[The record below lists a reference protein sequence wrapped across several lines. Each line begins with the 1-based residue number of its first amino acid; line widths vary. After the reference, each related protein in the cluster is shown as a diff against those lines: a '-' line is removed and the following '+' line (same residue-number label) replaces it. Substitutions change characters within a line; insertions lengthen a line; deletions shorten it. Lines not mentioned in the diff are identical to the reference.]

1 MKKRALVAMSGGV
14 DSSVAAYLMVRQGYE
29 TVGATMHLYDNADV
43 GLKREKTCCSLD
55 DVEDARSVA
64 DRLGIPFYVLN
75 YTDDFRAQVIERFV
89 GEYRRG
95 RTPNPCIDCNR
106 YMKFDLLL
114 RRAEELGFDCVVTG
128 HYAAVDYDAARGR
141 WLLKKAADES
151 KDQSYALCSLT
162 QRQLEHVRFPLGG
175 LTKREVRAIA
185 EEQSFVN
192 AAKHDSQDICFVPDG
207 DYARFIERWSGERA
221 APGDFVDRD
230 GNFIARH
237 KGVVNYTVGQRRGI
251 GVAAEHPYYVVS
263 KDAETNIVVLGA
275 NDELFSTHLEA
286 EDVNL
291 ISVASLDAPMRV
303 KAKIRYRQRETD
315 ATITPLPDGNV
326 AVDFDAPQR
335 AVTPGQTVVF
345 YDGDIV
351 VGGGTIK

>member
-14 DSSVAAYLMVRQGYE
+14 DSSVAAYLMVQQGYE
-29 TVGATMHLYDNADV
+29 TVGATMHRYDNSDV
-43 GLKREKTCCSLD
+43 GVKREKTCCSLD

-64 DRLGIPFYVLN
+64 GRLGIPFYVLN

-106 YMKFDLLL
+106 YLKFDLLL

-128 HYAAVDYDAARGR
+128 HYAAVGYDAARGR

-151 KDQSYALCSLT
+151 KDQSYVLCSLT

-185 EEQSFVN
+185 EEQGFVN

-237 KGVVNYTVGQRRGI
+237 RGVVNYTVGQRRGI

-263 KDAETNIVVLGA
+263 KDAATNTVVLGA

-291 ISVASLDAPMRV
+291 ISVASLDAPLRV

-315 ATITPLPDGNV
+315 ATVTPLPNGNV

>member
-1 MKKRALVAMSGGV
+1 MNQEKVLIAMSGGV
-14 DSSVAAYLMVRQGYE
+14 DSSAAALLLQKQGYACD
-29 TVGATMHLYDNADV
+29 GAMLRLYA
-43 GLKREKTCCSLD
+43 GEQESGCCSESD
-55 DVEDARSVA
+55 AADARSVA
-64 DRLGIPFYVLN
+64 YRLGMKFYVFN
-75 YTDDFRAQVIERFV
+75 ETERFARDV
-89 GEYRRG
+89 MDHFVAEYCAG
-95 RTPNPCIDCNR
+95 HTPNPCIDCNR

-128 HYAAVDYDAARGR
+128 HYAAVGYDAARGR

-151 KDQSYALCSLT
+151 KDQSYELCSLT

-185 EEQSFVN
+185 EEQGFVN

-237 KGVVNYTVGQRRGI
+237 RGVVNYTVGQRRGI

-263 KDAETNIVVLGA
+263 KDAATNTVVLGA

-291 ISVASLDAPMRV
+291 ISVASLDAPLRV

-315 ATITPLPDGNV
+315 ATVTPLPNGNV

-345 YDGDIV
+345 YNGDIV

>member
-14 DSSVAAYLMVRQGYE
+14 DSSVAAYLMVQQGYE
-29 TVGATMHLYDNADV
+29 TVGATMHLYDNTDV
-43 GLKREKTCCSLD
+43 GVKREKTCCSLD

-151 KDQSYALCSLT
+151 KDQSYVLCSLT

-185 EEQSFVN
+185 EEQGFVN

-230 GNFIARH
+230 GNFVARH

-263 KDAETNIVVLGA
+263 KDAATNTVVLGA

-291 ISVASLDAPMRV
+291 ISIAGLGAPMRV

-315 ATITPLPDGNV
+315 ATVTPLPNGNV

>member
-29 TVGATMHLYDNADV
+29 TVGATMHLYDNTDV

-128 HYAAVDYDAARGR
+128 HYAAVGYDAARGR
-141 WLLKKAADES
+141 WLLKKAVDES
-151 KDQSYALCSLT
+151 KDQSYVLCSLT

-185 EEQSFVN
+185 EEQGFVN

-221 APGDFVDRD
+221 APGDFVNRD

-237 KGVVNYTVGQRRGI
+237 KGVVNYTIGQRRGI

-263 KDAETNIVVLGA
+263 KDAATNTVVLGA

-291 ISVASLDAPMRV
+291 ISVAGLDAPLRV

-315 ATITPLPDGNV
+315 ATVTPLPNGNV

>member
-14 DSSVAAYLMVRQGYE
+14 DSSVAAYLTVRQGYE
-29 TVGATMHLYDNADV
+29 TVGATMHLYDNADI
-43 GLKREKTCCSLD
+43 GEKREKTCCSLD

-75 YTDDFRAQVIERFV
+75 YADDFRAQVIGRFV

-106 YMKFDLLL
+106 YMKFDFLL

-151 KDQSYALCSLT
+151 KDQSYVLCSLT
-162 QRQLEHVRFPLGG
+162 QRQLAHVRFPLGG

-185 EEQSFVN
+185 EAQGFVN

-221 APGDFVDRD
+221 PSGDFIDRD
-230 GNFIARH
+230 GNFIAHH
-237 KGVVNYTVGQRRGI
+237 KGIVNYTVGQRRGI
-251 GVAAEHPYYVVS
+251 GIAAEHPYYVVG
-263 KDAETNIVVLGA
+263 KNAATNTVVLGT

-286 EDVNL
+286 ENVNL
-291 ISVASLDAPMRV
+291 ISVDSLDAPMRV

-315 ATITPLPDGNV
+315 ATVTPLPDGNV

-351 VGGGTIK
+351 VGGGTIR

>member
-29 TVGATMHLYDNADV
+29 TVGATMHLYDNTDV

-128 HYAAVDYDAARGR
+128 HYAAVGYDAARGR

-151 KDQSYALCSLT
+151 KDQSYVLCSLT

-185 EEQSFVN
+185 EEQGFVN

-237 KGVVNYTVGQRRGI
+237 RGVVNYTVGQRRGI

-263 KDAETNIVVLGA
+263 KDAETNTVVLGA

-291 ISVASLDAPMRV
+291 ISIASLDAPMRV

>member
-128 HYAAVDYDAARGR
+128 HYAAVGYDAARGR

-151 KDQSYALCSLT
+151 KDQSYVLFSLT
-162 QRQLEHVRFPLGG
+162 QRQLEHVRFPLGS

-185 EEQSFVN
+185 EEQGFVN

-207 DYARFIERWSGERA
+207 DYARFIERWSGECA
-221 APGDFVDRD
+221 APGDFVDHD

-263 KDAETNIVVLGA
+263 KDAATNTVVLGA

-291 ISVASLDAPMRV
+291 ISIAGLGAPMRV

-315 ATITPLPDGNV
+315 ATVTPLPNGNV

>member
-29 TVGATMHLYDNADV
+29 TVGATMHLYDNTDV

-151 KDQSYALCSLT
+151 KDQSYVLCSLT

-185 EEQSFVN
+185 EEQGFVN